1 MNPDMKAMDDLRR
14 ISAALAALCESS
26 GSLSAEAQV
35 AVMEA
40 FNLLADEVPLTG
52 FESRFADPEPSP
64 SSVLAMVQ
72 GYSPLVAELDC
83 RLRVLRVEELLRQ
96 AAAS

>member
-1 MNPDMKAMDDLRR
+1 MNPDANPTDHARR
-14 ISAALAALCESS
+14 ISAALAVLCESS

-40 FNLLADEVPLTG
+40 FNLLADEVPLTSLEG
-52 FESRFADPEPSP
+52 RFADPAPSP

-72 GYSPLVAELDC
+72 SYLPLVAELDG
-83 RLRVLRVEELLRQ
+83 RLRVLRVEDLLRQ